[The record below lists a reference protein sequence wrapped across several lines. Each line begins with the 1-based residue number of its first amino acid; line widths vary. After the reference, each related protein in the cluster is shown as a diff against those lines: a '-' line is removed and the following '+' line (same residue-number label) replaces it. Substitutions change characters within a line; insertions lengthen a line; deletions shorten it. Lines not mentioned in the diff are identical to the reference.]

1 MKKYSILFLAILSI
15 NSAIASNWMTSFE
28 DAKKLAMAS
37 DKLVLVDFW
46 AIWCGPCK
54 KMDTESWSKDEVK
67 MLMENYVPVQID
79 IDTNKDLA
87 SQYGVKGIPYIFIMD
102 GNGKVLYNSMSYK
115 RKDEVISLLNKYAIK
130 MSFLKRDLLNYYQNS
145 SFITSLRLASKYQDF
160 CLHLNDEIVPDFL
173 GISHDYIKDSKKYL
187 KDSDIENKSVYEQK
201 IELFEIQEK
210 IISNHPEKALK
221 MLKKID
227 AKDIDKNNQSFYSF
241 LTYTAYKQIKD
252 EENASKWKN
261 DLLESYSNKSDL
273 ILKHSS

>member
-1 MKKYSILFLAILSI
+1 MKKFSILFLAILSI
-15 NSAIASNWMTSFE
+15 NSALASNWMTSFE
-28 DAKKLAMAS
+28 DAKKLALAS

-102 GNGKVLYNSMSYK
+102 GNGKVLYSSMSYK
-115 RKDEVISLLNKYAIK
+115 RKDEVVSLLNKYAIK

-145 SFITSLRLASKYQDF
+145 SFVTSLRLASKYQDF
-160 CLHLNDEIVPDFL
+160 CLHLKEEIVSDFL
-173 GISHDYIKDSKKYL
+173 GISHDYIKDSKKFL
-187 KDSDIENKSVYEQK
+187 KSSDIENKSVYEQK

-252 EENASKWKN
+252 EENATKWKN
-261 DLLESYSNKSDL
+261 DLLESYLNKADL
-273 ILKHSS
+273 ILKNNS

>member
-1 MKKYSILFLAILSI
+1 MKKFSIILLTILSV
-15 NSAIASNWMTSFE
+15 NTALANNWMTSFE
-28 DAKKLAMAS
+28 EAKKLALAS

-67 MLMENYVPVQID
+67 MLMDNYVPVQVD
-79 IDTNKDLA
+79 IDKNKDLA

-115 RKDEVISLLNKYAIK
+115 RKDEVINLLNKYAIK

-160 CLHLNDEIVPDFL
+160 CLYLNEELKPDFL
-173 GISHDYIKDSKKYL
+173 GLSHDYIKESKKFL
-187 KDSDIENKSVYEQK
+187 KSSDIENKNTFEQK

-210 IISNHPEKALK
+210 LILNKPEKALK
-221 MLKKID
+221 MLSKLKKE
-227 AKDIDKNNQSFYSF
+227 DIDKNNDSFYKF
-241 LTYTAYKQIKD
+241 LNYTALKQMNDDKNAAKWED
-252 EENASKWKN
+252 GLMENYLKKAN
-261 DLLESYSNKSDL
+261 Q
-273 ILKHSS
+273 ILNNS

>member
-1 MKKYSILFLAILSI
+1 MKKLSFLLLTILTI
-15 NSAIASNWMTSFE
+15 NSALAGNWMTSFE
-28 DAKKLAMAS
+28 EARKLALAS
-37 DKLVLVDFW
+37 DKLILVDFW

-54 KMDTESWSKDEVK
+54 KMDLESWSNEDVK
-67 MLMENYVPVQID
+67 LLMNNYVPVQID
-79 IDTNKDLA
+79 IDKNKDLA

-115 RKDEVISLLNKYAIK
+115 RKDEVISLLKKYAIK
-130 MSFLKRDLLNYYQNS
+130 MSFLKRDLLNYFQKS

-160 CLHLNDEIVPDFL
+160 CLHLTDEVMSDFL

-187 KDSDIENKSVYEQK
+187 KASDIENKSVYEQK

-227 AKDIDKNNQSFYSF
+227 VEDIDKNNKSFYSF

-252 EENASKWKN
+252 ENSASKWKIG
-261 DLLESYSNKSDL
+261 LQESYVNKADL
-273 ILKHSS
+273 ILKHNS

>member
-1 MKKYSILFLAILSI
+1 MKKFSIILLTILSV
-15 NSAIASNWMTSFE
+15 NTALANNWMTSFE
-28 DAKKLAMAS
+28 EAKKLALAS

-79 IDTNKDLA
+79 IDKNRDLA

-115 RKDEVISLLNKYAIK
+115 RKDEVINLLNKYAIK

-160 CLHLNDEIVPDFL
+160 CLYLNEELKPDFL
-173 GISHDYIKDSKKYL
+173 GLSHDYIKESKKFL
-187 KDSDIENKSVYEQK
+187 KSSDIENKNTFEQK

-210 IISNHPEKALK
+210 LILNKPEKALK
-221 MLKKID
+221 MLSKLKKE
-227 AKDIDKNNQSFYSF
+227 DIDKNNESFYTF
-241 LTYTAYKQIKD
+241 LNYTALKQMNDDKNAAKWED
-252 EENASKWKN
+252 DLMENYLKKAN
-261 DLLESYSNKSDL
+261 Q
-273 ILKHSS
+273 ILNNS

>member
-1 MKKYSILFLAILSI
+1 MKKFSIILLTILSV
-15 NSAIASNWMTSFE
+15 NTALANNWMTSFE
-28 DAKKLAMAS
+28 EAKKLALAS

-67 MLMENYVPVQID
+67 MLMDNYVPVQVD
-79 IDTNKDLA
+79 IDKNKDLA

-115 RKDEVISLLNKYAIK
+115 RKDEVINLLNKYAIK

-160 CLHLNDEIVPDFL
+160 CLYLNEEIKPDFL
-173 GISHDYIKDSKKYL
+173 GLSHDYIKESKKFL
-187 KDSDIENKSVYEQK
+187 KSSDIENKNTFEQK

-210 IISNHPEKALK
+210 LILNKPEKALK
-221 MLKKID
+221 MLSKLKKE
-227 AKDIDKNNQSFYSF
+227 DIDKNNESFYTF
-241 LTYTAYKQIKD
+241 LNYTALKQMNDDKNAAKWED
-252 EENASKWKN
+252 GLMENYLKKAN
-261 DLLESYSNKSDL
+261 Q
-273 ILKHSS
+273 ILNNS

>member
-1 MKKYSILFLAILSI
+1 MKKFSIILLTILSV
-15 NSAIASNWMTSFE
+15 NTALANNWMTSFE
-28 DAKKLAMAS
+28 EAKKLALAS

-67 MLMENYVPVQID
+67 MLMDNYVPVQVD
-79 IDTNKDLA
+79 IDKNKDLA

-115 RKDEVISLLNKYAIK
+115 RKDEVINLLNKYAIK

-160 CLHLNDEIVPDFL
+160 CLYLNEELKPDFL
-173 GISHDYIKDSKKYL
+173 GLSHDYIKESKKFL
-187 KDSDIENKSVYEQK
+187 KSSDIENKNTFEQK

-210 IISNHPEKALK
+210 LILNKPEKALK
-221 MLKKID
+221 MLSKLKKE
-227 AKDIDKNNQSFYSF
+227 DIDKNNESFYTF
-241 LTYTAYKQIKD
+241 LNYTALKQMNDDKNAAKWED
-252 EENASKWKN
+252 GLMENYLKKAN
-261 DLLESYSNKSDL
+261 Q
-273 ILKHSS
+273 ILNNS